1 MIQRQTVLFVYWSL
15 SSRLASMI
23 AEYGNEA
30 EQGLVSVRINGY
42 GEGSDESVVYVVRT
56 MPPAENA
63 GSAYIRTQGR
73 KGLWQAELGILN
85 ANCGFL
91 PLLRSAPVRT
101 GDGSGENPFPEEGRH
116 SGNNHPAFPLLP
128 VDFGFY
134 STYTIYP
141 PPKQEGEKP

>member
-1 MIQRQTVLFVYWSL
+1 MIQQQTVLFVYWSL

-23 AEYGNEA
+23 AEYGTEA
-30 EQGLVSVRINGY
+30 EQGLVSVRVSGY
-42 GEGSDESVVYVVRT
+42 DEGSDESVVYEVRT

-73 KGLWQAELGILN
+73 KGQWLAELGMLN
-85 ANCGFL
+85 ANNGFL

-101 GDGSGENPFPEEGRH
+101 GYGSGESAFPEKRRH
-116 SGNNHPAFPLLP
+116 SGNNPLPFPLLP